1 MTEYIRLIG
10 LIVALLYLI
19 FNVDDFIWEIIC
31 TFKKRRVA
39 SLLPKI
45 WRKYLLNFSGL
56 VAAWQEDNVLEDVI
70 DHLQAA
76 ILYPQSMYYYF
87 WGLS

>member
-19 FNVDDFIWEIIC
+19 FNVDDLIWEIIC

-45 WRKYLLNFSGL
+45 WRKYLLNF
-56 VAAWQEDNVLEDVI
+56 
-70 DHLQAA
+70 
-76 ILYPQSMYYYF
+76 
-87 WGLS
+87 